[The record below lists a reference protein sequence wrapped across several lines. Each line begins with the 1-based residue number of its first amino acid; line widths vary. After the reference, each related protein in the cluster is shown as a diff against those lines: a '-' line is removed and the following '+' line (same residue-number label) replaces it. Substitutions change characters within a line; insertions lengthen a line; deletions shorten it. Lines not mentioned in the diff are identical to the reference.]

1 VEQELAEVA
10 RQDPF
15 DVPQDVAPV
24 ADTTTPTTTPTTPD
38 AGGIT
43 TVSTKAIN
51 DAAKQPK
58 GLSTDAWLAIAQGGA
73 AMAASKNPTLLGA
86 FGEGAGVAAAG
97 LQKQR
102 AAEKT
107 AGLAQAKID
116 ATLEAARIRAAA
128 SMAGR
133 ARPQVTET
141 ALFTELSK
149 ELRDKEFLLNSAG
162 DNLAPAVRDSLTTR
176 IEEIKERL
184 ARVERGESLIGP
196 VAGGTDDVKKIS
208 LP

>member
-1 VEQELAEVA
+1 
-10 RQDPF
+10 
-15 DVPQDVAPV
+15 
-24 ADTTTPTTTPTTPD
+24 
-38 AGGIT
+38 
-43 TVSTKAIN
+43 
-51 DAAKQPK
+51 
-58 GLSTDAWLAIAQGGA
+58 
-73 AMAASKNPTLLGA
+73 
-86 FGEGAGVAAAG
+86 
-97 LQKQR
+97 
-102 AAEKT
+102 
-107 AGLAQAKID
+107 
-116 ATLEAARIRAAA
+116 
-128 SMAGR
+128 MAGR